1 MPQAESRLST
11 ALSLLGSDR
20 HTTSSLP
27 TQSPNVYVAQPL
39 PQPPL
44 EVPSWKQE
52 RNAFPWAQSQAMH
65 SENPP
70 GPLSKQ
76 KGAHP
81 RAPSGNWRCKKR
93 AAAAAQLAVI
103 SVSNKGVTCAMF
115 SLTPP
120 RLWAF
125 SPLLIPVAPPGK
137 PVTWQTQLLPF
148 IEDQDLP
155 TANLPALHC
164 LDPQHPPPHAPFCS
178 TRLCSQP

>member
-1 MPQAESRLST
+1 MPQAESRLCT

-103 SVSNKGVTCAMF
+103 SASNKGVTWAMF

-125 SPLLIPVAPPGK
+125 SPLLIPIAPPGK

-164 LDPQHPPPHAPFCS
+164 SDPQHPPHHAPFCS